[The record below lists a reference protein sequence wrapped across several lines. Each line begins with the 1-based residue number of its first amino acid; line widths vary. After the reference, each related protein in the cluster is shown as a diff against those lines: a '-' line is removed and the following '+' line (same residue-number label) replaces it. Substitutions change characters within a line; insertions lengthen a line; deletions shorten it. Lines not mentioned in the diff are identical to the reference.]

1 MALNIIGR
9 DILAFILS
17 GHRTERQTEFFTFLV
32 LFCIYMVGF
41 LGWVSGLGFWVGF
54 LVFDSERSESL
65 LLFLNIIP
73 FVYFVSYCTIVL

>member
-41 LGWVSGLGFWVGF
+41 LGWVSGLGFLF
-54 LVFDSERSESL
+54 LIRSEAKVCCC
-65 LLFLNIIP
+65 F
-73 FVYFVSYCTIVL
+73 